1 MNYSIVMFI
10 GVVGEDI
17 GGHIR
22 TGMTIT
28 DEAID
33 NSDPAELGRVFLD
46 QMKEARGQIAE
57 YKENQKNAGEKEKE

>member
-22 TGMTIT
+22 TGITMT

-33 NSDPAELGRVFLD
+33 NADPAELGNVFLG
-46 QMKEARGQIAE
+46 QMKEARGQIME
-57 YKENQKNAGEKEKE
+57 YLENQKNNEGQE

>member
-22 TGMTIT
+22 TGMTMT

-33 NSDPAELGRVFLD
+33 NADPTELGNVFLS
-46 QMKEARGQIAE
+46 QMKEARGQIIQ
-57 YKENQKNAGEKEKE
+57 YLQNKENAEGQK

>member
-10 GVVGEDI
+10 GVVDEDI

-22 TGMTIT
+22 TGITMT

-33 NSDPAELGRVFLD
+33 NADPSELGNVFLG
-46 QMKEARGQIAE
+46 QMKEARSQIIE
-57 YKENQKNAGEKEKE
+57 YLENKKNDEVQE